1 MFMQKL
7 RCLEKGSL
15 LDSNLFL
22 TSFHISMIKDLLIK
36 GIQGAMSPISFPM
49 IVLSRD
55 IVESYPSKMFY
66 IRDSV

>member
-1 MFMQKL
+1 MQKL

-36 GIQGAMSPISFPM
+36 GIQGAMSPISFLM

-55 IVESYPSKMFY
+55 IVESYRSKMFY

>member
-1 MFMQKL
+1 MQKL

-49 IVLSRD
+49 TVLSRD
-55 IVESYPSKMFY
+55 IVESYRSKMFY

>member
-1 MFMQKL
+1 MQKL

-36 GIQGAMSPISFPM
+36 GIQGVMSPISFPM